1 MKPTH
6 NSRAVSLSSALA
18 AAALTFSGTASA
30 ADYYWDNND
39 NTAGFGT
46 AGGTWLNPTPGGTT
60 GWSTDSTGASA
71 IGSVTTAT
79 ADNLYFGTDANGLAA
94 GTITLPGTV
103 STANLR
109 FGKVSG
115 DITLS
120 GGTISIG
127 GGNNVI
133 QASSGGGST
142 TATHTINSDITKSGG
157 VLQFGTQN
165 TNGEK
170 YIVNGVLS
178 GGFSLDGRMQ
188 NSTSVLTLNGL
199 NTFTG
204 NISMVTGQYNVN
216 TLADSGVDSSI
227 GAGSSMSMG
236 GGGGQNPRLVYTGST
251 ATSTDRALTVNANA
265 VVGIIAQDG
274 ALDLSGT
281 ISSNSGET
289 TYNLYLSGTADTG
302 TNEVSG
308 VMQDNGSGTLRV
320 RVANFGAVG
329 VSGETGYWV
338 FSGANTYTGNTE
350 IVNSST
356 LVLGNGGSTG
366 SLSTGSNISVAAGS
380 SFIVNQSDTVT
391 QGTHFSN
398 TLTGAGDVIMAGS
411 GTLELSFDN
420 NGHSGDTI
428 VNNGTLRLAN
438 TADLRGMVSDNFY
451 INNGSTLEI
460 ESSVVGNNRSTLLND
475 SIFTFDSNGGGNIDF
490 VSGNHLAQTGTS
502 GNARF
507 VTTGGAQ
514 NTITTQGGYINPQGS
529 GNHVRFDVA
538 DGADDVDL
546 SVAVNITNGTW
557 RKDGAG
563 TLSITNNNSQAGG
576 AININAGTFEIGGSG
591 RIKSTSAATGVFA
604 NAINNEGVFKH
615 NSTLDQT
622 VSGVIG
628 GTGAVVKDN
637 TGTLTLSAANTYS
650 GGTTVDGSTLKL
662 TGSGRIGNGGL
673 TVNNGGTFSI
683 ANDDYNS
690 LGGAITVNEG
700 GTLSTDSTGNN
711 AHNIG
716 AITLNGGTLTSSG
729 NTFSQGNW
737 IFNGDVTVGGSALST
752 ISGLGVGSQN
762 AGGTFNV
769 GDSVA
774 GAGTDLLV
782 SAEIKLGSLT
792 KTGTGTMELTGT
804 GSYTG
809 DTTVSE
815 GTLSL
820 ASSYTHTGTGT
831 FIVEGG
837 TLNIADDVDITSSSM
852 TISLGG
858 VISPGNSPGTAITGA
873 QTWEDGGTYLWEINN
888 SAGTKGEPDGWDWL
902 SISGDLTL
910 DSLAAN
916 QFTIDIDSLDSL
928 DPGMAAGF
936 NYSGLAYGDA
946 FASTFIIAT
955 ANNITGFEA
964 GDFIL
969 DDSGF
974 VNGKLEWSINL
985 DDGVTDSLVLSA
997 VFVPEPSSTA
1007 LLGLGGLA
1015 LMLRRKRS

>member
-18 AAALTFSGTASA
+18 AAALTFSGTANA

-60 GWSTDSTGASA
+60 GWSTDSTGVSA

-79 ADNLYFGTDANGLAA
+79 ADNLYFGTDANGLA
-94 GTITLPGTV
+94 TGTV
-103 STANLR
+103 NIGAAAVNVGNIR
-109 FGKVSG
+109 FGKDNG
-115 DITLS
+115 DITLTGGNIAMA
-120 GGTISIG
+120 GGT
-127 GGNNVI
+127 NVI
-133 QASSGGGST
+133 QAATDGGSVSNT
-142 TATHTINSDITKSGG
+142 VTIDNNLSKATGT
-157 VLQFGTQN
+157 LRFGTQN
-165 TNGEK
+165 TANEK
-170 YIVNGVLS
+170 YVMNGVLS
-178 GGFSLDGRMQ
+178 GGFGVDGRVTNGSGQ
-188 NSTSVLTLNGL
+188 LYLNGL

-204 NISMVTGQYNVN
+204 NFSMTTGQYYAN
-216 TLADSGVDSSI
+216 TLADSGVASSL

-251 ATSTDRALTVNANA
+251 ATSTDRTLTVNADGI
-265 VVGIIAQDG
+265 VGIIAQDG

-281 ISSNSGET
+281 IKSNSGET

-308 VMQDNGSGTLRV
+308 VMQDNGSGKLKV
-320 RVANFGAVG
+320 RVANLGAVG
-329 VSGETGYWV
+329 VGGETGYWV
-338 FSGANTYTGNTE
+338 FSGANTYTGNTQIE
-350 IVNSST
+350 NSST

-366 SLSTGSNISVAAGS
+366 SLSTSSNISVAAGS

-438 TADLRGMVSDNFY
+438 TADEAGMVSDNFY

-460 ESSVVGNNRSTLLND
+460 ESSVGGSNRSSLLND

-507 VTTGGAQ
+507 VTTGGSQ
-514 NTITTQGGYINPQGS
+514 NTITSSGGYINPQGG

-538 DGADDVDL
+538 DGTDDVDL
-546 SVAVNITNGTW
+546 SVAVRITNGTW

-563 TLSITNNNSQAGG
+563 TLSITNNNSEAGG

-591 RIKSTSAATGVFA
+591 RIKSSGEATGVFA

-637 TGTLTLSAANTYS
+637 TGTLTLSGANTYS

-683 ANDDYNS
+683 ANDDFNS

-700 GTLSTDSTGNN
+700 GTLSTDSTGGGN

-716 AITLNGGTLTSSG
+716 AITLNGGTLSSSG
-729 NTFSQGNW
+729 NTWSEGNW
-737 IFNGDVTVGGSALST
+737 ILNGDVTVGGSALST
-752 ISGLGVGSQN
+752 ISGLAVGSKSG
-762 AGGTFNV
+762 GGTYNV
-769 GDSVA
+769 ADSVA

-820 ASSYTHTGTGT
+820 ASSYTHTGTGA

-858 VISPGNSPGTAITGA
+858 VISPGNSPGTAITGN
-873 QTWEDGGTYLWEINN
+873 QTWNDGGAYLWEINDM
-888 SAGTKGEPDGWDWL
+888 AGGEGVDSGWDWL
-902 SISGDLTL
+902 DIQGTL
-910 DSLAAN
+910 DISATFDILITSLTN
-916 QFTIDIDSLDSL
+916 
-928 DPGMAAGF
+928 PG
-936 NYSGLAYGDA
+936 NVSGLADGFDYTG
-946 FASTFIIAT
+946 FAYLDPYASFTIAT
-955 ANNITGFEA
+955 ATGGVTGFDA
-964 GDFIL
+964 SAFNL
-969 DDSGF
+969 DDSSFLNPKVG
-974 VNGKLEWSINL
+974 WSISL
-985 DDGVTDSLVLSA
+985 DEINNDIVLNA
-997 VFVPEPSSTA
+997 FFVPEPSSTA